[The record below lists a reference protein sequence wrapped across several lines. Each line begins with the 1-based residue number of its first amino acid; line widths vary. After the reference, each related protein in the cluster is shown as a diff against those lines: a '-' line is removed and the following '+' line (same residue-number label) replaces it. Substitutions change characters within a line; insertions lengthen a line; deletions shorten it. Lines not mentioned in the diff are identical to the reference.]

1 MIGRESFEEAAYSSF
16 SRPKGTKGSKS
27 DLSTVMLQR
36 EWNLQMARKAP
47 GRSGGYPGLFWAAVA
62 LSLPLIHHALAAY
75 HVDFLPDRRYSFEL
89 AGYWLIGLTCL
100 RACIGCAASLAEEV
114 QHHSVQLVRQ
124 LPRAGGQLGLL
135 GIKAAVTVFPILL
148 EWCLFVGV
156 GALLWLLGVPVGDW
170 VPERFLAV
178 GMTSMLFFASLGLWI
193 GARLGEPE
201 RASNNARVAVTMA
214 LVGWAL
220 LEGVLKGPLLLIAA
234 LIWVAFMF
242 RSSPRVAS
250 AFQGG
255 VISAVVV
262 LLLPQAYMLGDLR
275 LAQLSPLM
283 AASHPDLTRD
293 DCILY
298 CVGTVAILLL
308 NLRQLRKL

>member
-1 MIGRESFEEAAYSSF
+1 
-16 SRPKGTKGSKS
+16 
-27 DLSTVMLQR
+27 MLQR
-36 EWNLQMARKAP
+36 EWKLQMARKAP
-47 GRSGGYPGLFWAAVA
+47 GRSGGYPGLFWAAIA
-62 LSLPLIHHALAAY
+62 LSLPLLHQALAAY
-75 HVDFLPDRRYSFEL
+75 RLEFLPERRASFEL
-89 AGYWLIGLTCL
+89 AGFWLIGLTCL
-100 RACIGCAASLAEEV
+100 RACTNCAASMAEEV

-124 LPRAGGQLGLL
+124 LPRTGGLMGLL
-135 GIKAAVTVFPILL
+135 ATKAAVASFPVLL
-148 EWCLFVGV
+148 EWGLFGVLVG
-156 GALLWLLGVPVGDW
+156 LLWLLGVPVEAW
-170 VPERFLAV
+170 NPLRFVAV
-178 GMTSMLFFASLGLWI
+178 GLTSLAFFCSLGLWI
-193 GARLGEPE
+193 GGRLGEPE
-201 RASNNARVAVTMA
+201 RASNNARVAVLMT

-283 AASHPDLTRD
+283 AAFNPDLTRD

-298 CVGTVAILLL
+298 CVGAAVILLL

>member
-1 MIGRESFEEAAYSSF
+1 MSQV
-16 SRPKGTKGSKS
+16 
-27 DLSTVMLQR
+27 LLQR
-36 EWNLQMARKAP
+36 EWKLQMARKAP
-47 GRSGGYPGLFWAAVA
+47 GRAGGYPGLFWAALA
-62 LSLPLIHHALAAY
+62 LSLPLFHHALASY
-75 HVDFLPDRRYSFEL
+75 RLDFLPDLRNSFEL
-89 AGYWLIGLTCL
+89 AGFWLIGLACL
-100 RACIGCAASLAEEV
+100 RACISCSASLAEEV
-114 QHHSVQLVRQ
+114 QNNSIPLVKQ
-124 LPRAGGQLGLL
+124 LPRAGGLPGLL
-135 GIKAAVTVFPILL
+135 GTKTLVASAPLLL
-148 EWCLFVGV
+148 EWLLFTGMA
-156 GALLWLLGVPVGDW
+156 GSLWLLGVPVDEW
-170 VPERFLAV
+170 SPQRFVAV
-178 GMTSMLFFASLGLWI
+178 GLTSMFFFCSLGLWI
-193 GARLGEPE
+193 GARLADPE
-201 RASNNARVAVTMA
+201 RAANNARVAVTMI

-262 LLLPQAYMLGDLR
+262 LLLPQAYMVGDLR

-283 AASHPDLTRD
+283 AAFNPELTRD

-298 CVGTVAILLL
+298 CVGGIAILLL

>member
-1 MIGRESFEEAAYSSF
+1 MIGGNSFEELDDSSF
-16 SRPKGTKGSKS
+16 EGSKP

-36 EWNLQMARKAP
+36 EWILQMARKSP
-47 GRSGGYPGLFWAAVA
+47 GRSGGYPGLFWAAIA
-62 LSLPLIHHALAAY
+62 LSLPLLHHALAAY
-75 HVDFLPDRRYSFEL
+75 RLDILPERRGSFEL
-89 AGYWLIGLTCL
+89 AGLWLIGLTCL
-100 RACIGCAASLAEEV
+100 RACISCAASMAEEV

-124 LPRAGGQLGLL
+124 LPRSGGLLGLL
-135 GIKAAVTVFPILL
+135 LTKVTVSSLPLVI
-148 EWCLFVGV
+148 EWALFAGMA
-156 GALLWLLGVPVGDW
+156 GLLWLLGVPVQEW
-170 VPERFLAV
+170 NPQRFLAV
-178 GMTSMLFFASLGLWI
+178 GLTSMLFFSSLGLWI
-193 GARLGEPE
+193 GARLAEPE
-201 RASNNARVAVTMA
+201 RAVNNARVAVLMT

-283 AASHPDLTRD
+283 AAFNPELTRD

-298 CVGTVAILLL
+298 CVGAIAILLL

>member
-1 MIGRESFEEAAYSSF
+1 M
-16 SRPKGTKGSKS
+16 
-27 DLSTVMLQR
+27 STVMLQR
-36 EWNLQMARKAP
+36 EWSLQMARKAP
-47 GRSGGYPGLFWAAVA
+47 GRTGGYPGLFWAAIA
-62 LSLPLIHHALAAY
+62 LSLPLLHQALVTY
-75 HVDFLPDRRYSFEL
+75 RLDFLPDRRSSLEL
-89 AGYWLIGLTCL
+89 AGFWLIGLTCL
-100 RACIGCAASLAEEV
+100 RACMGCAASMAEEV
-114 QHHSVQLVRQ
+114 QHHSAQLVRQ
-124 LPRAGGQLGLL
+124 LPRSGGMMGLL
-135 GIKAAVTVFPILL
+135 MTKIAVTSLPIVL
-148 EWCLFVGV
+148 EWALFG
-156 GALLWLLGVPVGDW
+156 GLIGLLWLLGVPVQDYN
-170 VPERFLAV
+170 PQRFVAV
-178 GMTSMLFFASLGLWI
+178 GLTSMFFFSSLGLWI
-193 GARLGEPE
+193 GARLGDPE
-201 RASNNARVAVTMA
+201 RAVNNARVAVIMT

-283 AASHPDLTRD
+283 AAFHPDLTRD
-293 DCILY
+293 DCVLY
-298 CVGTVAILLL
+298 CVGAVAILLL

>member
-1 MIGRESFEEAAYSSF
+1 MIRGKSFEEPDDSSF
-16 SRPKGTKGSKS
+16 EGSTPN
-27 DLSTVMLQR
+27 LSTVMLQR
-36 EWNLQMARKAP
+36 EWSLQMARKAP
-47 GRSGGYPGLFWAAVA
+47 GRSGGYPGLFWAAIA
-62 LSLPLIHHALAAY
+62 LSLPLLHQALVTY
-75 HVDFLPDRRYSFEL
+75 RLDFLPDRRSSLEL
-89 AGYWLIGLTCL
+89 TGFWLIGLACL
-100 RACIGCAASLAEEV
+100 RACMGCAASMAEEV
-114 QHHSVQLVRQ
+114 QHHSAQLVRQ
-124 LPRAGGQLGLL
+124 LPRSGGMFGLL
-135 GIKAAVTVFPILL
+135 LTKMAVTSLPIVL
-148 EWCLFVGV
+148 EWALFAGMVG
-156 GALLWLLGVPVGDW
+156 LLWLLGVPVQDYN
-170 VPERFLAV
+170 PQRFLAV
-178 GMTSMLFFASLGLWI
+178 GLTSMFFFSSLGLWI
-193 GARLGEPE
+193 GARLADPE
-201 RASNNARVAVTMA
+201 RAVNNARVAVIMT

-283 AASHPDLTRD
+283 AAFHPDLTRD
-293 DCILY
+293 DCVLY
-298 CVGTVAILLL
+298 CVGAVAILLL

>member
-1 MIGRESFEEAAYSSF
+1 
-16 SRPKGTKGSKS
+16 
-27 DLSTVMLQR
+27 MLQR
-36 EWNLQMARKAP
+36 EWKLQMARKAT
-47 GRSGGYPGLFWAAVA
+47 GRAGGYPGLFWAAIA
-62 LSLPLIHHALAAY
+62 LSLPLLHQALASY
-75 HVDFLPDRRYSFEL
+75 RLDFLPERRTTFEI
-89 AGYWLIGLTCL
+89 AGFWLIGLTSL
-100 RACIGCAASLAEEV
+100 RACCSCAASMAEEV
-114 QHHSVQLVRQ
+114 QHHSLQLVRQ
-124 LPRAGGQLGLL
+124 LPRAGGLVGLL
-135 GIKAAVTVFPILL
+135 ATKATVASVPLLL
-148 EWCLFVGV
+148 EWCFFGV
-156 GALLWLLGVPVGDW
+156 LIGLLWLLGVPVGDW
-170 VPERFLAV
+170 SPLRFMAV
-178 GMTSMLFFASLGLWI
+178 GLTSLGFFCSLGLWI
-193 GARLGEPE
+193 GGRLAEPE
-201 RASNNARVAVTMA
+201 RATNNARVAVLMT

-283 AASHPDLTRD
+283 AAYNPDLTRD

-298 CVGTVAILLL
+298 CVGAAAILLL

>member
-1 MIGRESFEEAAYSSF
+1 
-16 SRPKGTKGSKS
+16 
-27 DLSTVMLQR
+27 MLQR
-36 EWNLQMARKAP
+36 EWKLQMARKAP
-47 GRSGGYPGLFWAAVA
+47 GRSGGYPGLFWAAIA
-62 LSLPLIHHALAAY
+62 LGLPLLHQALAAY
-75 HVDFLPDRRYSFEL
+75 RLDFLPERRASFEL
-89 AGYWLIGLTCL
+89 AGFWLIGLTCL
-100 RACIGCAASLAEEV
+100 RACSSCAASMAEEV

-124 LPRAGGQLGLL
+124 LPRSGGLLGLL
-135 GIKAAVTVFPILL
+135 GTKAAVAAFPLLL
-148 EWCLFVGV
+148 EWCLFGVLVG
-156 GALLWLLGVPVGDW
+156 LLALLGVPVESW
-170 VPERFLAV
+170 SPLRFLAV
-178 GMTSMLFFASLGLWI
+178 GLSSMAFFCSLGLWI

-201 RASNNARVAVTMA
+201 RATNNARVAVLMT

-283 AASHPDLTRD
+283 AAFNPDLTRD
-293 DCILY
+293 DCTLY
-298 CVGTVAILLL
+298 CVGAALILLL

>member
-1 MIGRESFEEAAYSSF
+1 
-16 SRPKGTKGSKS
+16 
-27 DLSTVMLQR
+27 MLQR
-36 EWNLQMARKAP
+36 EWKLQMARKAP

-62 LSLPLIHHALAAY
+62 LSLPLLHQALASY
-75 HVDFLPDRRYSFEL
+75 RLDFLPERRTSFEI
-89 AGYWLIGLTCL
+89 AGFWLIGLTCL
-100 RACIGCAASLAEEV
+100 RACCGCAASMAEEV
-114 QHHSVQLVRQ
+114 QNHSLQLIRQ
-124 LPRAGGQLGLL
+124 LPRAGGLIGLL
-135 GIKAAVTVFPILL
+135 ATKAAVSSIPLLL
-148 EWCLFVGV
+148 EWCLFVVLIG
-156 GALLWLLGVPVGDW
+156 LLWLLGVPVSDW
-170 VPERFLAV
+170 NPLRFLAV
-178 GMTSMLFFASLGLWI
+178 GLTSMGFFCSLGLWI
-193 GARLGEPE
+193 GGRLAEPE
-201 RASNNARVAVTMA
+201 RATNNARVAVLMT

-283 AASHPDLTRD
+283 AAYNPDLTRD

-298 CVGTVAILLL
+298 CVGAAAILLL